1 MGSRSRRRQLQQ
13 STSTGPYVP
22 RLRIVGTTWRERG
35 PAYRWRRFWYAMF
48 LLFVLAVVAGAGA
61 SALVG
66 IWGAS
71 HGGFWLVLSP
81 AVVVVVVTGSL
92 EWRHSAR
99 RLQSD
104 SSSVSYRLVIPAVLV
119 VGLGFLFLPHGGWL
133 VLTLASVLLTGP
145 IGAQFLRACFDRELW
160 PERERRMSGLS
171 PAERRRVAK
180 DKNWM
185 PTRFRSVDP
194 PKKDSEVHPHE

>member
-1 MGSRSRRRQLQQ
+1 M
-13 STSTGPYVP
+13 
-22 RLRIVGTTWRERG
+22 GTTWAERG
-35 PAYRWRRFWYAMF
+35 FAYWSRRFWYALF
-48 LLFVLAVVAGAGA
+48 LLFVLAVVAGAGV

-66 IWGAS
+66 IWGVA
-71 HGGFWLVLSP
+71 HRGFWPVLAVAV
-81 AVVVVVVTGSL
+81 AVVAVTGSL
-92 EWRHSAR
+92 EWRRSVR
-99 RLQSD
+99 RSQSD
-104 SSSVSYRLVIPAVLV
+104 NSSVSYRLVIPAVLV

-145 IGAQFLRACFDRELW
+145 MVAQFLRACFDRELW

-194 PKKDSEVHPHE
+194 PKTDSEVHPHE